1 MSSHYYLARSFINGA
16 LVKGNASDLLSV
28 NNAARDPVIP
38 FLPLEPPAGGVA
50 TGSSRAVGTNASVAN
65 KITSASAV
73 TQAIVKDHSAA
84 QKVVAATFT
93 GDFLSV
99 ARSQSAT
106 AKRGAG
112 VASQLAIV
120 KDATLASKRGSAT
133 VTTQT
138 VAKDQSVA
146 NKRASAT
153 AVGQTVAVE
162 QSTALKVVAG
172 TFTGDFSS
180 VARSQSAT
188 AKRGTG
194 VGSQY
199 LHVLHVAIS
208 ASALPVAVPDWSR
221 YIFEITRQEYSLEIC
236 AQCYE
241 LALPDKT
248 MAVEFYL

>member
-112 VASQLAIV
+112 VASQLACLLYTSPSPR
-120 KDATLASKRGSAT
+120 DCS
-133 VTTQT
+133 
-138 VAKDQSVA
+138 
-146 NKRASAT
+146 
-153 AVGQTVAVE
+153 
-162 QSTALKVVAG
+162 
-172 TFTGDFSS
+172 
-180 VARSQSAT
+180 
-188 AKRGTG
+188 
-194 VGSQY
+194 
-199 LHVLHVAIS
+199 
-208 ASALPVAVPDWSR
+208 
-221 YIFEITRQEYSLEIC
+221 
-236 AQCYE
+236 
-241 LALPDKT
+241 
-248 MAVEFYL
+248 